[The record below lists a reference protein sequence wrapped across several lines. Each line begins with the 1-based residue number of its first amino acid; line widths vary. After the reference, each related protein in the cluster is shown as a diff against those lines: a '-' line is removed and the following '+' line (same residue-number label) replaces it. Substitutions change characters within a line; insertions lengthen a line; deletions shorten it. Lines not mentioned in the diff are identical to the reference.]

1 MIIKRN
7 SNLNQIAN
15 SLLKEIKEP
24 IFIFL
29 NGKMGAGKTTL
40 VRHCMDIIG
49 TQDNV
54 SSPTFGL
61 IHEYTT
67 ENKSVFHLDLHRLD
81 KIDNFIL
88 NEIDE
93 ISEKHMLTFIEWP
106 DIIKKDFSYEYIE
119 IFFEE

>member
-1 MIIKRN
+1 
-7 SNLNQIAN
+7 
-15 SLLKEIKEP
+15 
-24 IFIFL
+24 
-29 NGKMGAGKTTL
+29 MGAGKTTL